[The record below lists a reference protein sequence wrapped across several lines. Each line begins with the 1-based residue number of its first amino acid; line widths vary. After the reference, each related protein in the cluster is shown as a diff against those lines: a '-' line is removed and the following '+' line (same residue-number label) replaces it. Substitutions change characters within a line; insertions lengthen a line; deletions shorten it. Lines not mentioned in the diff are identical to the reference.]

1 MTTNFA
7 EQKKEMNDGTKVISI
22 DTEKAVYRGKKWES
36 LSNFE
41 KSLIKLTPASFNFFI
56 EFSSKFF
63 RTLISNS
70 VIALKLVG

>member
-41 KSLIKLTPASFNFFI
+41 KRKLENLIF
-56 EFSSKFF
+56 
-63 RTLISNS
+63 
-70 VIALKLVG
+70 LKNARDNPKIIYN